1 MALKDMKRT
10 KVDQKASKEK
20 YNTACDPMGVDE
32 YPWSLRLTLNDEELK
47 KLGISSLPKVGGK
60 MSLSAEVSV
69 IATRQADRS
78 NGGTERSLELQ
89 ITRMELSGK
98 SAGFRARRCAA
109 RDRRSRVILLWS
121 PRPISGRGDLNDSS

>member
-10 KVDQKASKEK
+10 KADQKASKEK
-20 YNTACDPMGVDE
+20 YNTACEPMGGDE

-98 SAGFRARRCAA
+98 SAGSALDAVQQGIDEA
-109 RDRRSRVILLWS
+109 
-121 PRPISGRGDLNDSS
+121 G